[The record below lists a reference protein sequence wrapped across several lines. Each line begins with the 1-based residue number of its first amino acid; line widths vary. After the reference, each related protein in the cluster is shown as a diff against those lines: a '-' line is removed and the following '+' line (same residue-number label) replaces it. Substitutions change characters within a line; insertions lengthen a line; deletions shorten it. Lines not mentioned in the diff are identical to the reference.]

1 MYICDDE
8 SGRNGQHLK
17 PVLAFATA
25 GGQDRKGTYN
35 VHVEIEGEKMSKYV
49 KELQQTELEKRIV
62 SENIKDFLVISTK
75 GLGGVDA
82 NLIRGQLKGK
92 GIRLSVVK
100 NSLFKRALNNRQMEP
115 ATALFSGTCTIAYGG
130 DSIVDVA
137 KEITEYGKK
146 IPVIEV
152 KGAFLDG
159 MVLDAKGA
167 KGLSKMPTRA
177 ELQGRIVSLVKSPAS
192 RLASAIMSPARNIA
206 GCIKTI
212 VEKAEKAEPQA
223 A

>member
-1 MYICDDE
+1 
-8 SGRNGQHLK
+8 
-17 PVLAFATA
+17 
-25 GGQDRKGTYN
+25 
-35 VHVEIEGEKMSKYV
+35 MSKYV
-49 KELQQTELEKRIV
+49 KELLQSELEKRIV
-62 SENIKDFLVISTK
+62 SENIKDFLVVSTK

-100 NSLFKRALNNRQMEP
+100 NSLFKRALSNRQMEP
-115 ATALFSGTCTIAYGG
+115 AVALFSGTCTIAYGG

-137 KEITEYGKK
+137 KEIVEYGKK

-177 ELQGRIVSLVKSPAS
+177 ELQGRIVSSIQSPAS
-192 RLASAIMSPARNIA
+192 RLAAVFGAAAGVIA

-212 VEKAEKAEPQA
+212 AEKAEKQA